1 MIKSNVSVTLLDLVF
16 VFISS
21 PLMTTFQLSCE
32 SNTGRGRKDVANVQY
47 QLLAIYSNSNYNKS
61 DFNYVTDQ
69 TVYLGPRRGNKRTR
83 VENEKKELCTCL
95 MDSWRKEKK
104 GKFTKEKIFARIVS
118 WKLSFL
124 YISLL

>member
-1 MIKSNVSVTLLDLVF
+1 
-16 VFISS
+16 
-21 PLMTTFQLSCE
+21 MTTFQLSCE
-32 SNTGRGRKDVANVQY
+32 NNTGRGRKDVANVQY

-69 TVYLGPRRGNKRTR
+69 TVYSGPRRGNKRTR

-104 GKFTKEKIFARIVS
+104 GKFYERDLRTNRFVEIKFP
-118 WKLSFL
+118 LYFSFVNEFHGN
-124 YISLL
+124 II